1 MRASGL
7 QVHASR
13 GAGGGGV
20 GGDKGGNQPTVRH
33 TLTMYDRDTPPRT
46 LKMALLP
53 EILGVLL
60 LILKSA
66 G

>member
-7 QVHASR
+7 QMHASW
-13 GAGGGGV
+13 GVGGGV

-46 LKMALLP
+46 LTMALLP
-53 EILGVLL
+53 EILAVLL